1 MPRESLVKKA
11 GRLTRSGLRDPLW
24 ETVVT
29 LQERASFLERQ
40 VRRGERTKESLQEEI
55 RRLEV
60 DVERLASQGTSTIR
74 ERALEQENQNLRRRI
89 AQLIQAMRLLGVPV
103 PVPLERAFSSF
114 NIN

>member
-29 LQERASFLERQ
+29 LQERARYLERQ
-40 VRRGERTKESLQEEI
+40 VRRGERTRESLQEEI

-60 DVERLASQGTSTIR
+60 DVERLASQGTSSIR
-74 ERALEQENQNLRRRI
+74 ERTLELENHNLRRRV
-89 AQLIQAMRLLGVPV
+89 AQLVQALRLLGVTI
-103 PVPLERAFSSF
+103 PVPLERSFSTF
-114 NIN
+114 NV